1 MGTDKAWLE
10 LDGRPLLEVVV
21 AALRPCCAVIVIA
34 ARPGQQ
40 LPVFADDAV
49 ERVDDPVDGCGP
61 LVGVVA
67 GLERLAAR
75 GVDRAYIGS
84 CDAAAVS
91 AAHVEFMLAQLGAQL
106 QANPRVRAVAPR
118 GDDGQLHPLASAV
131 VVDAMLAHAA
141 AELARGQL
149 RLRSVFEGPEL
160 GSIAVASLP
169 DPNVL
174 LPCNTPAQWQAIER
188 LAARYNPD
196 HA

>member
-10 LDGRPLLEVVV
+10 LDGRPLLELVV
-21 AALRPCCAVIVIA
+21 AVLRRRCGVIVIA

-40 LPVFADDAV
+40 LPTFADGAV
-49 ERVDDPVDGCGP
+49 ERVDDPVQDRGP

-75 GVDRAYIGS
+75 GVERAYIGS

-106 QANPRVRAVAPR
+106 QADPSVRAVAPR
-118 GDDGQLHPLASAV
+118 DDDGCVHPLASAV

-149 RLRSVFEGPEL
+149 RLRSVFEGPQL
-160 GSIAVASLP
+160 RSIAVAALP

-174 LPCNTPAQWQAIER
+174 LPCNTPAQWQAIKR
-188 LAARYNPD
+188 LTAHR
-196 HA
+196 